1 AVCPG
6 EQTAPGRGV
15 GGAARPDRRGV
26 RARPRTAAPPA
37 DDRGD
42 GEARRPL
49 GRGGALARG
58 RPRLPVR
65 ASRRRAGRHLALRE
79 RARDRQPRSAR
90 TGGPACAATP
100 ASAKPRVAPPGG
112 RRRPG
117 GAAPPVVATLPI
129 APRWGGKH
137 STAAPAAILPP
148 PWRIPVTV
156 LNGSGDI
163 NYTRQ
168 VASHVGAF
176 GYTIQKVGRA
186 PSFAYP
192 QTAVYF

>member
-90 TGGPACAATP
+90 TGGPAWAATP
-100 ASAKPRVAPPGG
+100 PRPKPPVPPPG
-112 RRRPG
+112 RP
-117 GAAPPVVATLPI
+117 
-129 APRWGGKH
+129 R
-137 STAAPAAILPP
+137 PP
-148 PWRIPVTV
+148 PPPRP
-156 LNGSGDI
+156 
-163 NYTRQ
+163 
-168 VASHVGAF
+168 
-176 GYTIQKVGRA
+176 
-186 PSFAYP
+186 
-192 QTAVYF
+192 